1 MAIIVC
7 PKCAKNHK
15 VNVDHLKESTSPGKS
30 IAARC
35 KSCNHRFP
43 VNLEKLMV
51 PETESVQNA
60 AVTKE
65 APEPQSL
72 NRKICV
78 TLSKGGVGK
87 TTTSVNLSAG
97 LALAGY
103 KVLLV
108 DTDTQGQSS
117 YILGKR
123 PRAGLTELLTKEL
136 TPEECVVRAR
146 KNLWLLSGGKSL
158 AGVKRIIDRKSFG
171 AEWTLAE
178 AMREI
183 DARYDFIII
192 DTAPGWDQLIVNV
205 LFYATE
211 VMVPVALE
219 VMPLQG
225 LAEFMKS
232 LGSIQKYRKEIAL
245 KYIVPTFMDSRIKG
259 PETIYSQLEK
269 LYAEYIC
276 EPIRYSESLSEAP
289 SYGKSI
295 FEFAPGSTGSVDYRE
310 LVRKVTSDEAAL
322 Q

>member
-7 PKCAKNHK
+7 PKCAKKHK
-15 VNVDHLKESTSPGKS
+15 VNLDSLKENAPLGKK

-35 KSCNHRFP
+35 KSCGHKFP
-43 VNLEKLMV
+43 VQLDQIINKEKLQ
-51 PETESVQNA
+51 ESKTNA
-60 AVTKE
+60 
-65 APEPQSL
+65 
-72 NRKICV
+72 RKICV

-87 TTTSVNLSAG
+87 TTTSVSLSAG
-97 LALAGY
+97 LALAGH

-117 YILGKR
+117 YILGKK

-136 TPEECVVRAR
+136 APEECIVRAR

-171 AEWTLAE
+171 AEWTLSE
-178 AMREI
+178 AMKEL
-183 DARYDFIII
+183 DQRYDFIII

-211 VMVPVALE
+211 LLVPVALE

-225 LAEFMKS
+225 LSEFMKS
-232 LGSIQKYRKEIAL
+232 LGSIQKYRKEIVL
-245 KYIVPTFMDSRIKG
+245 KYIVPTFMDTRIKG
-259 PETIYSQLEK
+259 PETIYSQLKK
-269 LYAEYIC
+269 LYSEYMC
-276 EPIRYSESLSEAP
+276 TPIRYCESLSEAP

-295 FEFAPGSTGSVDYRE
+295 FEFAPGCTASADYKE
-310 LVRKVTSDEAAL
+310 LVRKVTKDESAL
-322 Q
+322 L

>member
-1 MAIIVC
+1 VVIIVC
-7 PKCAKNHK
+7 PKCEKKHT
-15 VNVDHLKESTSPGKS
+15 VNLDTIKENAVPGKN

-35 KSCNHRFP
+35 KSCGHKFP
-43 VNLEKLMV
+43 VALDDLFAQDKEPV
-51 PETESVQNA
+51 AESKSA
-60 AVTKE
+60 I
-65 APEPQSL
+65 
-72 NRKICV
+72 RRICV

-117 YILGKR
+117 YILGTK

-136 TPEECVVRAR
+136 SPEECIIRVR

-171 AEWTLAE
+171 AEWTVSE
-178 AMREI
+178 ALKGL
-183 DARYDFIII
+183 DHRYDYVII
-192 DTAPGWDQLIVNV
+192 DTAPGWDQLNVNV

-211 VMVPVALE
+211 VLVPVALE

-232 LGSIQKYRKEIAL
+232 LGSIQKYRKEIVL
-245 KYIVPTFMDSRIKG
+245 KYIVPTFMDTRVKG
-259 PETIYSQLEK
+259 PEAIYTQLKK
-269 LYAEYIC
+269 LYPEYIC
-276 EPIRYSESLSEAP
+276 TPIRYSESLSEAP

-295 FEFAPGSTGSVDYRE
+295 FEFAPGSTASADYRE
-310 LVRKVTSDEAAL
+310 LVKKVTQDNRSAL
-322 Q
+322 L

>member
-1 MAIIVC
+1 MAIIIC
-7 PKCAKNHK
+7 PKCAKRHK
-15 VNVDHLKESTSPGKS
+15 VNFDTITKNLSSGKN

-35 KSCNHRFP
+35 KSCGHKFP
-43 VNLEKLMV
+43 VQLDKLLNQEKEK
-51 PETESVQNA
+51 PQETKTN
-60 AVTKE
+60 T
-65 APEPQSL
+65 
-72 NRKICV
+72 RKICV

-103 KVLLV
+103 KVLLL

-117 YILGKR
+117 YILGKK

-136 TPEECVVRAR
+136 APEECIVRAR
-146 KNLWLLSGGKSL
+146 KNLWLLAGGKSL

-171 AEWTLAE
+171 AEWTLSE
-178 AMREI
+178 VMK
-183 DARYDFIII
+183 DLDHRYDFIII

-211 VMVPVALE
+211 VLVPVALE

-232 LGSIQKYRKEIAL
+232 LGSIQKYRKEIVL
-245 KYIVPTFMDSRIKG
+245 KYIVPTFMDTRVKG
-259 PETIYSQLEK
+259 PETIYSQLNK
-269 LYAEYIC
+269 LYPEYMC
-276 EPIRYSESLSEAP
+276 TPIRYSPNLSEAP

-295 FEFAPGSTGSVDYRE
+295 FEFAPGCTASDDYRE
-310 LVRKVTSDEAAL
+310 LVRKVTLDTSVL
-322 Q
+322 L